1 MASCV
6 FGEWYFDETYA
17 TCMLEMAVDVLNM
30 DETFQNKILKVHTLD
45 LYVVDM
51 NERVGDVTGKD
62 EGSCQVVLCKYP
74 SRHIASKGI
83 SNGRFIEKQDT
94 ANGLKMPTIPLCMRE
109 QYIENF
115 EGLLVKI

>member
-1 MASCV
+1 
-6 FGEWYFDETYA
+6 
-17 TCMLEMAVDVLNM
+17 MLEMAVDVLNM
-30 DETFQNKILKVHTLD
+30 DETFQNKILKVHTLV